1 MSTTKTNA
9 TRILEARNI
18 PHEQIT
24 YDSSDGEID
33 AISVADKIGAEHE
46 KVFKTLVARGDKTG
60 IVVFCIPGPFELD
73 LKKAASVSGNKKVE
87 MIRAKELLPLT
98 GYIRGGCS
106 PIGMKKQFATW
117 IDETAQL
124 FESIHVSAGAH
135 GAQILIAP
143 GDLAALIEADFADLS

>member
-1 MSTTKTNA
+1 MKTNA
-9 TRILEARNI
+9 TRILEAHHI

-46 KVFKTLVARGDKTG
+46 QVFKTLVARGDKTG
-60 IVVFCIPGPFELD
+60 LVVFCIPGPFELD
-73 LKKAASVSGNKKVE
+73 LKKAAAVSGNKKVE

-98 GYIRGGCS
+98 GYVRGGCS
-106 PIGMKKQFATW
+106 PIGMKKLYPTW

-124 FESIHVSAGAH
+124 FDRIHVSAGAH
-135 GAQILIAP
+135 GAQILLAP
-143 GDLAALIEADFADLS
+143 SALAQLIDAEFAEIT